1 MAAID
6 DLIAQIEDKALRER
20 LRMEANRIT
29 REKKFGL
36 VFEEHLPELTPIYSA
51 KVRRLSKVAMRD
63 GLLEDLWRVLSVRK
77 GEAHCRNISTGETR
91 GIPVDNLVV
100 VLQFGEPIFP
110 ELTPL
115 GKVQNGRNDAPW
127 HTLIEADNYHA
138 LQLLEYLY
146 AGKVDCIYIDPPYN
160 SGARDWKYNN
170 NYVDKND
177 GWRHSKWLAFMHRRL
192 KLARKLLNPVSST
205 LIVAIDDNE
214 LFTLGMLLDDM
225 FKDCDRQ
232 IIDITI
238 NPKGKARDGRLSQVD
253 EYLIVIYV
261 GEVEA
266 QEFSSESSD
275 VRVRWPYLR
284 RSDVES
290 ARGTQK
296 GGVRQF
302 YPIYVDESTGRIIEI
317 GDHLT
322 PDQPLTS
329 VREIDGAVPV
339 FPIRED
345 GKHMNWG
352 LTAYFTESCHPFHVK
367 AATRNAAKLPPPGA

>member
-36 VFEEHLPELTPIYSA
+36 VFEEHLPELTPIYNA
-51 KVRRLSKVAMRD
+51 KVRRFSKVALRD
-63 GLLEDLWRVLSVRK
+63 GSLEDLWRVLSIRVGK
-77 GEAHCRNISTGETR
+77 AHCRNISTGETR
-91 GIPVDNLVV
+91 WIRVDNLVV
-100 VLQFGEPIFP
+100 TLQFGEPIFP
-110 ELTPL
+110 ALAPL
-115 GKVQNGRNDAPW
+115 GKIQNGPNDAPW

-146 AGKVDCIYIDPPYN
+146 PGKVDCIYIDPPYN

-177 GWRHSKWLAFMHRRL
+177 EWRHSKWLAFMHRRL

-214 LFTLGMLLDDM
+214 MFTLGMLLDDM

-261 GEVEA
+261 GKVEA
-266 QEFSSESSD
+266 QELSSESSN
-275 VRVRWPYLR
+275 VEVRWPYLR

-290 ARGTQK
+290 ARGTKK

-302 YPIYVDESTGRIIEI
+302 YPIYVDESTRRIIEI

-329 VREIDGAVPV
+329 VVEIDGVVP
-339 FPIRED
+339 F
-345 GKHMNWG
+345 
-352 LTAYFTESCHPFHVK
+352 SQ
-367 AATRNAAKLPPPGA
+367 

>member
-1 MAAID
+1 M
-6 DLIAQIEDKALRER
+6 
-20 LRMEANRIT
+20 
-29 REKKFGL
+29 
-36 VFEEHLPELTPIYSA
+36 PELTPIYSA
-51 KVRRLSKVAMRD
+51 KVRKHSKVAQRNGSLM
-63 GLLEDLWRVLSVRK
+63 ELWHVLSVSDGK
-77 GEAHCRNISTGETR
+77 AHCRNIDSGNTER
-91 GIPVDNLVV
+91 IPVDDLVV
-100 VLQFGEPIFP
+100 VCQFGEPIFP
-110 ELTPL
+110 ALIPVD
-115 GKVQNGRNDAPW
+115 KVQNGPDDTLW

-192 KLARKLLNPVSST
+192 KIARRLLNPVSST

-214 LFTLGMLLDDM
+214 LFTLGMLLDQI

-232 IIDITI
+232 IINITI

-261 GEVEA
+261 GEVEV
-266 QEFSSESSD
+266 QEFSTEISD
-275 VRVRWPYLR
+275 MEVRWPYLR

-290 ARGTQK
+290 ARGTKK

-302 YPIYVDESTGRIIEI
+302 YPIYVDESTGRIIKI
-317 GDHLT
+317 GEHLT

-329 VREIDGAVPV
+329 VGRIDGAVPV

-352 LTAYFTESCHPFHVK
+352 LTAPSLQMAADKGHVRSPK
-367 AATRNAAKLPPPGA
+367 AEISINHIILHT